1 MIITIGSPN
10 PVKVRAVEKAFD
22 YFFDEIKVE
31 SLVVESGV
39 KAFPDTEELILKGAT
54 NRATKAY
61 SKRYDYS
68 VGIEGGVVLLD
79 GVWYDRNYVVVYDGE
94 EKGIG
99 TSASYV
105 VPTHL
110 VEGVD
115 SESDESKKIIDKAL
129 GVKDV
134 FTNQGVIGVLTCG
147 VIDREKLLMD
157 AVVCALTRFLNK
169 EYYHEGKV

>member
-1 MIITIGSPN
+1 MIVAVGSPN
-10 PVKVRAVEKAFD
+10 PVKVKAVKRAFD
-22 YFFDEIKVE
+22 SFFDEVKVRAMI
-31 SLVVESGV
+31 VNSGV
-39 KAFPDTEELILKGAT
+39 KAFPDTEAMIFKGAT
-54 NRATKAY
+54 NRALRTY
-61 SKRYDYS
+61 SKEYDYS

-79 GVWYDRNYVVVYDGE
+79 GVWYDRNYVVVYDGKE
-94 EKGIG
+94 TGIG

-115 SESDESKKIIDKAL
+115 SESDESKKIIDESL

-147 VIDREKLLMD
+147 VIDREKLLTD

-169 EYYHEGKV
+169 EYYLEGKV

>member
-1 MIITIGSPN
+1 MIIAVGSPN
-10 PVKVRAVEKAFD
+10 PVKVRAVERAFD
-22 YFFDEIKVE
+22 YFFDEVKVE
-31 SLVVESGV
+31 SMIVDSGV
-39 KAFPDTEELILKGAT
+39 KAFPDTEEMIFKGAS
-54 NRATKAY
+54 NRAMTAY
-61 SKRYDYS
+61 SERFDYS

-79 GVWYDRNYVVVYDGE
+79 GVWYDRNYVIVYDGE
-94 EKGIG
+94 ETGIG

-115 SESDESKKIIDKAL
+115 SESDESKKIIDEAF

-157 AVVCALTRFLNK
+157 AVVCALTRFINK
-169 EYYHEGKV
+169 EYYPEGKV